1 MTRWLGHLRAADFG
15 WTSDIPDDYV
25 VLYGIFLDLG
35 ILNGLSHLA
44 QAGRVL
50 SSKAVLN
57 LPLALRQE
65 AEVWHSRQEERP
77 GHLEFSRRLQHTESS
92 PWWLSSMKCLKG
104 LTCFG
109 CRLNLA
115 KSMEAVVDR
124 ASSLEEAA
132 GEALLT
138 GFVHLWKASFFV
150 FYFYFY
156 LMTTA
161 PTLLKLHF
169 FRRWAASKF
178 ICYRTWFL
186 IFD

>member
-1 MTRWLGHLRAADFG
+1 M
-15 WTSDIPDDYV
+15 
-25 VLYGIFLDLG
+25 LYGIFLGLG
-35 ILNGLSHLA
+35 ILNNISHLA

-77 GHLEFSRRLQHTESS
+77 GHLEFFQTHAGCNTLNHHRRGDCHQYL
-92 PWWLSSMKCLKG
+92 CLTG
-104 LTCFG
+104 LACFDL

-124 ASSLEEAA
+124 ATSLEEAA

-138 GFVHLWKASFFV
+138 GFVHLWKTPFCVVFCCFV
-150 FYFYFY
+150 NRPLPPY
-156 LMTTA
+156 
-161 PTLLKLHF
+161 
-169 FRRWAASKF
+169 
-178 ICYRTWFL
+178 
-186 IFD
+186 